1 MVKMKGWPMIHK
13 IKDYK
18 NSSMSQTATAD
29 ELGMAWRT
37 VNKYWE
43 MSEEEIINYLKNR
56 ERKKELDD
64 FKDYILYLLEK
75 YSKMK
80 VPKIRRK
87 LKEKGIEIKVTDRSL
102 RRYVKRLKDNYPV
115 KQKRYYAPIVDS
127 VPGAQGQV
135 DLGEL
140 RGVKIDG
147 KPRTVYFSAMVL
159 SHSRMLYVSWSLKSF
174 KTEDFIRFHEEAF
187 RYFQGVPEE
196 IVYDQTKLVV
206 IEEKYREIYF
216 NDRFYQYATG
226 AGFSPWICRAYD
238 PESKGRIEAAVKY
251 IKNDFL
257 YGEEFSSLE
266 ELVKCS
272 HKWLEE
278 TANVRIH
285 GTTGQRP
292 CDMFLKEQP
301 YLKTYRKVIVA
312 REENQELRN
321 VDKTSLISYEGNK
334 YSVPQK
340 YQEHT
345 VVVEESLEG
354 CLIVR
359 DKRTQAVVANHIIS
373 QEKGKIF
380 KNPNHYRDFSKSLR
394 EVEQEVEAIIPVELA
409 QKTCK
414 NLKKNNPKIYR
425 DQLVGLKRVYKNY
438 PHEVMVEVLTYLQ
451 DKEYSLRVTLIE
463 EFIKAKVNKKELI
476 EIQNI
481 EEISRFKSLTSPNTS
496 QHKLSI
502 FEQIGGA
509 KI

>member
-1 MVKMKGWPMIHK
+1 MRKMKGWPMIHK
-13 IKDYK
+13 TKNYK
-18 NSSMSQTATAD
+18 NNEISISETAK

-43 MSEEEIINYLKNR
+43 MSEEEICNYLKNR

-64 FKDYILYLLEK
+64 YKDYVLYLLQK

-87 LKEKGIEIKVTDRSL
+87 LKDKGIEIEVTNRSL
-102 RRYVKRLKDNYPV
+102 RRYVKRLKDDYPV
-115 KQKRYYAPIVDS
+115 KQKRYYAPIVYS
-127 VPGAQGQV
+127 VPGAQAQV

-140 RGVKIDG
+140 RGVNIGGNTK
-147 KPRTVYFSAMVL
+147 TVYFSVMVL
-159 SHSRMLYVSWSLKSF
+159 SHSRMLYVSWSLKPF

-216 NDRFYQYATG
+216 NARFYQYATG
-226 AGFSPWICRAYD
+226 VGFTPWVCRAYD
-238 PESKGRIEAAVKY
+238 PESKGLVEAAVKY
-251 IKNDFL
+251 VKNDFL
-257 YGEEFSSLE
+257 YGEEFSSGE
-266 ELVKCS
+266 ELVKCF

-301 YLKTYRKVIVA
+301 YLNPYREVISS

-321 VDKTSLISYEGNK
+321 VDKTSLISYAGNK

-340 YQEHT
+340 YQDHT
-345 VVVEESLEG
+345 VSVEESLEG
-354 CLIVR
+354 RLIVR
-359 DKRTQAVVANHIIS
+359 DKLTGVVVANHIVS

-380 KNPNHYRDFSKSLR
+380 KNPNHYRDFSKSIR
-394 EVEQEVEAIIPVELA
+394 EAEQEVEAIIPVELA

-414 NLKKNNPKIYR
+414 SLKKNNPKIYR

-438 PHEVMVEVLTYLQ
+438 PHEVIVDVLTCLQ
-451 DKEYSLRVTLIE
+451 DKEYNLRVTLIGVPSS
-463 EFIKAKVNKKELI
+463 F
-476 EIQNI
+476 
-481 EEISRFKSLTSPNTS
+481 
-496 QHKLSI
+496 
-502 FEQIGGA
+502 
-509 KI
+509 